1 MKLRFQADADL
12 NEHIVRGIPRRYP
25 SIDFKTANAS
35 ALRGLSDLEV
45 LALAAGENRV
55 LVSHDR
61 KSMLRAFA
69 TLATERSN
77 PGLFLIFATHL
88 RVGGHRVV
96 AFGLGGH
103 RRSGVGG

>member
-1 MKLRFQADADL
+1 M
-12 NEHIVRGIPRRYP
+12 
-25 SIDFKTANAS
+25 
-35 ALRGLSDLEV
+35 

-77 PGLFLIFATHL
+77 PGIILILQRTDVLVAIEWLHLVWAATEAAEWEGRIL
-88 RVGGHRVV
+88 T
-96 AFGLGGH
+96 LPL
-103 RRSGVGG
+103 